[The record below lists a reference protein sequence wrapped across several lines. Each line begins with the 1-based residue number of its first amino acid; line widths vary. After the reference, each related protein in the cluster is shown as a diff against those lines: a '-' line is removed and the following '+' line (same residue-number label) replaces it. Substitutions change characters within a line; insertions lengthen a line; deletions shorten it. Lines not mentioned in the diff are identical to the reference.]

1 MIRPG
6 WRSLLAVAAATVV
19 AGTACHDA
27 EAPRP
32 DALSF
37 PSLPL
42 PGALAVSAI
51 TTGSS
56 LDPDGYTVTVD
67 GDQSSKIA
75 TTGVVTF
82 TGLAAG
88 DHRVA
93 LSDVA
98 GNCAVGG
105 DNPRTVTVVAGVLG
119 TTAFT
124 VGCTAPPAPGDLTV
138 STTTTGSDLDPDG
151 YTVTVDGSQSQA
163 IATNGSVTFSGLAA
177 GDHRVALSGVAGNCS
192 VSGDNPRTVTVPA
205 GGTGSTTF
213 SVSCSA
219 TSGSLAVTT
228 STTGSNVDPDG
239 YTVTVDGSRSQAIAT
254 NGSVTFSGLSAGD
267 HTVALSG
274 VAGNCSVSG
283 PNPQTVSVPAGATAS
298 MTFSVSCGGT
308 TGGLAVTTSTTGSNL
323 DPDGYTV
330 TVDGSQSQA
339 IATNGSVTFSGLSAG
354 DHTVA
359 LSGVAGNCSVSG
371 PNPQTVSVPAGGT
384 ASTTFSVSC
393 STTPPAVE
401 ASGQGQIGNGSP
413 SPGHDVQGFDFDV
426 RSDLTGRFL
435 FTDYGEV
442 RPDGSAGTFHVD
454 PSDPGTRFTAFRAS
468 SSACADPSR
477 GAEFDGIGRVD
488 TGETGDFT
496 VAICDNGP
504 AGSGMDF
511 FSLVIPAGSYTKSG
525 TVTAGDVVR
534 SGP

>member
-6 WRSLLAVAAATVV
+6 WRSLLALAAATVV
-19 AGTACHDA
+19 VGTACHDA

-88 DHRVA
+88 NHSVA
-93 LSDVA
+93 LSGVA

-239 YTVTVDGSRSQAIAT
+239 YTVTVDGNRSQAIAT

-283 PNPQTVSVPAGATAS
+283 ANPQTVSVPAGATAS
-298 MTFSVSCGGT
+298 
-308 TGGLAVTTSTTGSNL
+308 
-323 DPDGYTV
+323 
-330 TVDGSQSQA
+330 
-339 IATNGSVTFSGLSAG
+339 
-354 DHTVA
+354 
-359 LSGVAGNCSVSG
+359 
-371 PNPQTVSVPAGGT
+371 
-384 ASTTFSVSC
+384 TTFSVSC
-393 STTPPAVE
+393 STTSPAVE

-442 RPDGSAGTFHVD
+442 RPDGSAG
-454 PSDPGTRFTAFRAS
+454 
-468 SSACADPSR
+468 R
-477 GAEFDGIGRVD
+477 GARHGAAPIVPLQAGMPEAGR
-488 TGETGDFT
+488 T
-496 VAICDNGP
+496 I
-504 AGSGMDF
+504 AGRRRTDRNR
-511 FSLVIPAGSYTKSG
+511 
-525 TVTAGDVVR
+525 R
-534 SGP
+534 S

>member
-19 AGTACHDA
+19 AGAACRDA

-56 LDPDGYTVTVD
+56 LDPDGYTVTAD
-67 GDQSSKIA
+67 GDQSSGIA

-82 TGLAAG
+82 TGLAGG

-151 YTVTVDGSQSQA
+151 YAVTVDGSQSKA
-163 IATNGSVTFSGLAA
+163 IATNGNVSFSGLAA

-213 SVSCSA
+213 SVSCGG
-219 TSGSLAVTT
+219 TTGGLAVTT

-254 NGSVTFSGLSAGD
+254 NGSVSYTGLSAGD

-283 PNPQTVSVPAGATAS
+283 A
-298 MTFSVSCGGT
+298 
-308 TGGLAVTTSTTGSNL
+308 
-323 DPDGYTV
+323 
-330 TVDGSQSQA
+330 
-339 IATNGSVTFSGLSAG
+339 
-354 DHTVA
+354 
-359 LSGVAGNCSVSG
+359 
-371 PNPQTVSVPAGGT
+371 NPQTVSVPAGGT

-393 STTPPAVE
+393 GTTPPPALE

-413 SPGHDVQGFDFDV
+413 TPGHDVQGFDFDV

-525 TVTAGDVVR
+525 TVTAGDVVK

>member
-1 MIRPG
+1 MIRPS

-67 GDQSSKIA
+67 GDQSSRIA

-82 TGLAAG
+82 TGLAGG

-93 LSDVA
+93 LSGVA

-119 TTAFT
+119 TTVFT
-124 VGCTAPPAPGDLTV
+124 VGCTASPAPGDLTV

-151 YTVTVDGSQSQA
+151 YTVTVDGGQSKA
-163 IATNGSVTFSGLAA
+163 IGTNGSVTFGGIPA

-192 VSGDNPRTVTVPA
+192 VSGDNPRAVTVPA
-205 GGTGSTTF
+205 GGTASTTF
-213 SVSCSA
+213 SVSC
-219 TSGSLAVTT
+219 G
-228 STTGSNVDPDG
+228 
-239 YTVTVDGSRSQAIAT
+239 
-254 NGSVTFSGLSAGD
+254 
-267 HTVALSG
+267 
-274 VAGNCSVSG
+274 
-283 PNPQTVSVPAGATAS
+283 GAT
-298 MTFSVSCGGT
+298 GD
-308 TGGLAVTTSTTGSNL
+308 LAVTTSTTGSNL

-330 TVDGSQSQA
+330 TVDGNQSQA

-354 DHTVA
+354 NHTVA

-371 PNPQTVSVPAGGT
+371 ANPETVSVPAGGA

-393 STTPPAVE
+393 GTTPPPALG

-413 SPGHDVQGFDFDV
+413 TPGHDVQGFDFDV

-454 PSDPGTRFTAFRAS
+454 PSDPGTKFTAFRGS

-496 VAICDNGP
+496 VAICDGGP
-504 AGSGMDF
+504 AGSGMDY
-511 FSLVIPAGSYTKSG
+511 FSLVIPAGSYTKAG

>member
-19 AGTACHDA
+19 AGTACQDA

-88 DHRVA
+88 NHSVA
-93 LSDVA
+93 LSGVA

-124 VGCTAPPAPGDLTV
+124 VGCTAAPAPGDLTV

-192 VSGDNPRTVTVPA
+192 VSGA
-205 GGTGSTTF
+205 
-213 SVSCSA
+213 
-219 TSGSLAVTT
+219 
-228 STTGSNVDPDG
+228 
-239 YTVTVDGSRSQAIAT
+239 
-254 NGSVTFSGLSAGD
+254 
-267 HTVALSG
+267 
-274 VAGNCSVSG
+274 
-283 PNPQTVSVPAGATAS
+283 
-298 MTFSVSCGGT
+298 
-308 TGGLAVTTSTTGSNL
+308 
-323 DPDGYTV
+323 
-330 TVDGSQSQA
+330 
-339 IATNGSVTFSGLSAG
+339 
-354 DHTVA
+354 
-359 LSGVAGNCSVSG
+359 
-371 PNPQTVSVPAGGT
+371 NPQTVSVPAGGT

-525 TVTAGDVVR
+525 TVTAGDVVK

>member
-1 MIRPG
+1 MSRSRWGALMIRPG

-67 GDQSSKIA
+67 GDQSSRIA

-93 LSDVA
+93 
-98 GNCAVGG
+98 
-105 DNPRTVTVVAGVLG
+105 RT
-119 TTAFT
+119 
-124 VGCTAPPAPGDLTV
+124 
-138 STTTTGSDLDPDG
+138 
-151 YTVTVDGSQSQA
+151 
-163 IATNGSVTFSGLAA
+163 
-177 GDHRVALSGVAGNCS
+177 GVAGNCS
-192 VSGDNPRTVTVPA
+192 VRGDNPRTVTVPA

-239 YTVTVDGSRSQAIAT
+239 YTVTVDGNRSQAIAT

-339 IATNGSVTFSGLSAG
+339 IAMNGSVTFSGLSAG
-354 DHTVA
+354 DQKVA
-359 LSGVAGNCSVSG
+359 LSGLA
-371 PNPQTVSVPAGGT
+371 
-384 ASTTFSVSC
+384 
-393 STTPPAVE
+393 
-401 ASGQGQIGNGSP
+401 
-413 SPGHDVQGFDFDV
+413 
-426 RSDLTGRFL
+426 
-435 FTDYGEV
+435 
-442 RPDGSAGTFHVD
+442 
-454 PSDPGTRFTAFRAS
+454 
-468 SSACADPSR
+468 
-477 GAEFDGIGRVD
+477 
-488 TGETGDFT
+488 
-496 VAICDNGP
+496 
-504 AGSGMDF
+504 
-511 FSLVIPAGSYTKSG
+511 
-525 TVTAGDVVR
+525 
-534 SGP
+534 

>member
-1 MIRPG
+1 MAREHHRVSRSRWRALMIRPG

-67 GDQSSKIA
+67 GDQSSRIA

-98 GNCAVGG
+98 GTCAVGG
-105 DNPRTVTVVAGVLG
+105 DNRRPVTVVAGVLG

-124 VGCTAPPAPGDLTV
+124 VSCTAPPAPGDLTV

-151 YTVTVDGSQSQA
+151 YTVTVDGSQSKA
-163 IATNGSVTFSGLAA
+163 IV
-177 GDHRVALSGVAGNCS
+177 
-192 VSGDNPRTVTVPA
+192 
-205 GGTGSTTF
+205 
-213 SVSCSA
+213 
-219 TSGSLAVTT
+219 
-228 STTGSNVDPDG
+228 
-239 YTVTVDGSRSQAIAT
+239 T

-283 PNPQTVSVPAGATAS
+283 TNPETVSVPAGGTS
-298 MTFSVSCGGT
+298 STTFSVSCGGT

-323 DPDGYTV
+323 DPDGYAV

-339 IATNGSVTFSGLSAG
+339 IAMNGSVAFSGLSAG

-371 PNPQTVSVPAGGT
+371 ANPQTVSVPAGGT

-393 STTPPAVE
+393 STTPPALE

-413 SPGHDVQGFDFDV
+413 SPGHDVQGF
-426 RSDLTGRFL
+426 
-435 FTDYGEV
+435 
-442 RPDGSAGTFHVD
+442 
-454 PSDPGTRFTAFRAS
+454 
-468 SSACADPSR
+468 
-477 GAEFDGIGRVD
+477 
-488 TGETGDFT
+488 
-496 VAICDNGP
+496 
-504 AGSGMDF
+504 
-511 FSLVIPAGSYTKSG
+511 
-525 TVTAGDVVR
+525 
-534 SGP
+534 

>member
-1 MIRPG
+1 
-6 WRSLLAVAAATVV
+6 
-19 AGTACHDA
+19 
-27 EAPRP
+27 
-32 DALSF
+32 
-37 PSLPL
+37 LPL

-67 GDQSSKIA
+67 GDQSSRIA

-88 DHRVA
+88 NHSVA
-93 LSDVA
+93 LSGVA

-177 GDHRVALSGVAGNCS
+177 GDHRVALLGVAGNCS

-283 PNPQTVSVPAGATAS
+283 ANPQTVSVPAGATAS
-298 MTFSVSCGGT
+298 
-308 TGGLAVTTSTTGSNL
+308 
-323 DPDGYTV
+323 
-330 TVDGSQSQA
+330 
-339 IATNGSVTFSGLSAG
+339 
-354 DHTVA
+354 
-359 LSGVAGNCSVSG
+359 
-371 PNPQTVSVPAGGT
+371 
-384 ASTTFSVSC
+384 TTFSVSC
-393 STTPPAVE
+393 STTSPAVE

-468 SSACADPSR
+468 SSACAEPSR

-504 AGSGMDF
+504 AGSGMDY
-511 FSLVIPAGSYTKSG
+511 FSLVIPAGSYTKAG
-525 TVTAGDVVR
+525 TVTAGDVVK